1 MSPTTSIPVFPISAV
16 IVVTFLDS
24 DPAGCTTLA
33 ASLSFISCFGLTC
46 DCAELITFSTLG
58 SAFDPSRYD
67 TTQDR
72 CIPSKPRFAKS
83 DRPATDVRQTR
94 ATDAAHNSPAHE
106 AGASRGGT
114 WSTDHELSTHAS
126 LRSGLAFP
134 AGLCHATEK
143 LSCLTFR
150 FISEQTR
157 ALPPDKEFRSPAQ
170 DAPRS
175 RSSRARRECSINCC
189 SVSTPA
195 CNRVIAP
202 LTRGHERGRNNPYAK
217 PPTSP
222 LSCRYCKNWRPAP
235 CFLNGQDF

>member
-126 LRSGLAFP
+126 SQTHEIDLTQSGNSHEKCAIRARVSSTGNICWLGPLLREQRVISMSRNSVYSPDSFTP
-134 AGLCHATEK
+134 VAG
-143 LSCLTFR
+143 
-150 FISEQTR
+150 
-157 ALPPDKEFRSPAQ
+157 
-170 DAPRS
+170 S
-175 RSSRARRECSINCC
+175 RS
-189 SVSTPA
+189 
-195 CNRVIAP
+195 
-202 LTRGHERGRNNPYAK
+202 
-217 PPTSP
+217 
-222 LSCRYCKNWRPAP
+222 
-235 CFLNGQDF
+235 

>member
-1 MSPTTSIPVFPISAV
+1 MRRAHYI
-16 IVVTFLDS
+16 LDLGFRVRPFAIRYYS
-24 DPAGCTTLA
+24 RPMHTIEATL
-33 ASLSFISCFGLTC
+33 
-46 DCAELITFSTLG
+46 
-58 SAFDPSRYD
+58 R
-67 TTQDR
+67 
-72 CIPSKPRFAKS
+72 KS

-150 FISEQTR
+150 FISVQTR
-157 ALPPDKEFRSPAQ
+157 ALPPDKEFRSPAE
-170 DAPRS
+170 DEPRS